1 MNMPHIYRML
11 DHRKDGFRNRSCSR
25 GCGVGACLGRL
36 FKVSR
41 SLRGQG
47 LYVPVDDESK
57 ICKARKHRLKLR
69 MIDQAE

>member
-1 MNMPHIYRML
+1 
-11 DHRKDGFRNRSCSR
+11 
-25 GCGVGACLGRL
+25 L

-57 ICKARKHRLKLR
+57 ICKARKHMLKLR